1 MRATAW
7 NNGSHHA
14 SGAGYGL
21 RISEKD
27 RDSLFDRSWREV
39 VFDLGGEAEATARLS
54 ESFWRS
60 CSELRSAEIG
70 RWLRRHNLAPWPHGR
85 PPTFTV
91 RHLEGNRFSIALPP
105 QSST

>member
-21 RISEKD
+21 RISEED
-27 RDSLFDRSWREV
+27 RDRYFNRNWQHV
-39 VFDLGGEAEATARLS
+39 VFDLGGEAEATVRLS

-60 CSELRSAEIG
+60 CSELRSAQIG
-70 RWLRRHNLAPWPHGR
+70 RWFRRNGLAPWPKGD
-85 PPTFTV
+85 PPAFAIEHV
-91 RHLEGNRFSIALPP
+91 AHNRFVVSLPRR
-105 QSST
+105 

>member
-7 NNGSHHA
+7 NNGTHKA

-21 RISEKD
+21 RISQKD
-27 RDSLFDRSWREV
+27 RDRLFDPRWREV
-39 VFDLGGEAEATARLS
+39 VFELGREAEATAVLS

-70 RWLRRHNLAPWPHGR
+70 RWLRRHNLAPWPNGR
-85 PPTFTV
+85 PPAFEV
-91 RHLEGNRFSIALPP
+91 RQLSDNRFAIDLPDR
-105 QSST
+105 